1 MDPTQPLNLVPQAP
15 TTTPYTAPNNPYQQM
30 GVGNVVK
37 ALQAGLNGAQNSMQ
51 QGGNTAPQQTG
62 AAAASS
68 APNFGQAGGQMVNHL
83 ANIAQALGGSSPA
96 FGGGNLFSGDAW
108 GGSAAI
114 PLPGLDTS
122 DYG

>member
-1 MDPTQPLNLVPQAP
+1 MDSGQPLNLLPQ
-15 TTTPYTAPNNPYQQM
+15 TPVSPYSAPNNPYQQM

-37 ALQAGLNGAQNSMQ
+37 ALQAGLNGAQNSQ
-51 QGGNTAPQQTG
+51 SAQAPQQAGTP
-62 AAAASS
+62 AAST
-68 APNFGQAGGQMVNHL
+68 APNFGQGAGQAVNHL

-108 GGSAAI
+108 GGSAAM
-114 PLPGLDTS
+114 PLPGLDAS